1 MFWRNDFKV
10 EVVKSKIFTLLVM
23 ILGLFFI
30 SQINYSAGNS
40 QVKKVK
46 IEYFGRKD
54 CKNCANLEKFLKELS
69 TKRDDFE
76 YVEHKIDESKDEKA
90 FFDETATKLKL
101 VKGTPIIYVDGHII
115 QGFNTAETTGK
126 EIEGLIDS
134 GKTKEKILSLK
145 EYVESGQAG
154 KGNVSSNGAVCTG
167 DKVCEIPGLTKGAE
181 HQVLVNIPII
191 NKTIDLTNYSLLT
204 MSIVLGTIDGFNPCA
219 MWVLV
224 LFLTALI
231 AVGNKVKMFRVAG
244 LFILAEAVMYFLIL
258 NAWIYTWDFV
268 GLDKWVTPIVGIV
281 GIAGGIFFIKNY
293 LKKGDTL
300 ECEVTDLEQR
310 AKISRKVKDIANKPF
325 TLLTAL
331 AIIGLA
337 LSVNVIEFACSIGIP
352 QTYTKIL
359 QINEVPFWARQFYT
373 FIYIIGYMID
383 DIIVFWFALMSIN
396 KLQLTT
402 KYSKW
407 VNLFGGILMIIL
419 GLIML
424 IKPSLIIM

>member
-1 MFWRNDFKV
+1 MFWRKNFKAGI
-10 EVVKSKIFTLLVM
+10 EKSRFFALMIVIFG
-23 ILGLFFI
+23 IFCI
-30 SQINYSAGNS
+30 SQIGYSAGNS

-69 TKRDDFE
+69 AKRDDFE
-76 YVEHKIDESKDEKA
+76 YVEHKIDKSREEKA
-90 FFDETATKLKL
+90 FFDETTSKLKL
-101 VKGTPIIYVDGHII
+101 VKGTPIIYIDGHII
-115 QGFNTAETTGK
+115 QGFNTADTTGK
-126 EIEGLIDS
+126 EIESLINSAKAKD
-134 GKTKEKILSLK
+134 KILTLK
-145 EYVESGQAG
+145 EYLESGQA
-154 KGNVSSNGAVCTG
+154 GNVSSNGAVCTG
-167 DKVCEIPGLTKGAE
+167 DTVCEVPGLTKGAE
-181 HQVLVNIPII
+181 NQVLVNIPII
-191 NKTIDLTNYSLLT
+191 NKTVDLTNYSLFT
-204 MSIVLGTIDGFNPCA
+204 MSLILGTIDGFNPCA

-231 AVGNKVKMFRVAG
+231 AVGNKIKMFRVAG
-244 LFILAEAVMYFLIL
+244 LFIFAEAAMYFFIL
-258 NAWIYTWDFV
+258 NAWIYAWDFV
-268 GLDKWVTPIVGIV
+268 GLDKWVTPLVGII
-281 GIAGGIFFIKNY
+281 GIAGGIFFIRNY

-300 ECEVTDLEQR
+300 ECEVTDFEQR
-310 AKISRKVKDIANKPF
+310 AKISKKIKDIANKPF

-331 AIIGLA
+331 ATIGLA
-337 LSVNVIEFACSIGIP
+337 LSVNVIEFACSVGIP

-359 QINEVPFWARQFYT
+359 QINEVPFWTRQFYT

-383 DIIVFWFALMSIN
+383 DIIVFGFALMSVN

-424 IKPSLIIM
+424 IKPSLLIM

>member
-1 MFWRNDFKV
+1 MFWRKDFNIGI
-10 EVVKSKIFTLLVM
+10 EKSRFFALMIMLFGIFC
-23 ILGLFFI
+23 I
-30 SQINYSAGNS
+30 SQIGYSAGNS

-76 YVEHKIDESKDEKA
+76 YVEHKIDESKEEKA
-90 FFDETATKLKL
+90 FFDETASKLKL
-101 VKGTPIIYVDGHII
+101 VKGTPIIYIDGHII
-115 QGFNTAETTGK
+115 QGFNTADTTGK
-126 EIEGLIDS
+126 EIENLINS
-134 GKTKEKILSLK
+134 GKIKDKILTLK
-145 EYVESGQAG
+145 EYVESGQM
-154 KGNVSSNGAVCTG
+154 GNVSSNGAVCTG
-167 DKVCEIPGLTKGAE
+167 DTVCEVPGLTKGAE
-181 HQVLVNIPII
+181 NQVLVNIPII
-191 NKTIDLTNYSLLT
+191 NKTVDLTNYSLLT
-204 MSIVLGTIDGFNPCA
+204 MSIILGTIDGFNPCA

-244 LFILAEAVMYFLIL
+244 LFILAEAVMYFFIL
-258 NAWIYTWDFV
+258 NAWIYAWDFV
-268 GLDKWVTPIVGIV
+268 GLDKWVTPLVGIV
-281 GIAGGIFFIKNY
+281 GIIGGIFFIRNY

-300 ECEVTDLEQR
+300 ECEVTDFEQR
-310 AKISRKVKDIANKPF
+310 AKISKKIKDIANKPF

-337 LSVNVIEFACSIGIP
+337 LSVNVIEFACSVGIP

-359 QINEVPFWARQFYT
+359 QINEVPFWTRQFYT

-383 DIIVFWFALMSIN
+383 DIIVFGFALMSVN

-424 IKPSLIIM
+424 IKPSLLIM

>member
-1 MFWRNDFKV
+1 MFWRKDFNIGI
-10 EVVKSKIFTLLVM
+10 EKSRFFALMIMLFGIFW
-23 ILGLFFI
+23 IR
-30 SQINYSAGNS
+30 QIGYSDGNS
-40 QVKKVK
+40 QSKKVK

-76 YVEHKIDESKDEKA
+76 YVEHKIDESNEEKA
-90 FFDETATKLKL
+90 FFDETTSKLKL
-101 VKGTPIIYVDGHII
+101 VKGTPIIYIDGHII
-115 QGFNTAETTGK
+115 QGFNTADTTGK
-126 EIEGLIDS
+126 EIENLINS
-134 GKTKEKILSLK
+134 GKTKDKILTLK
-145 EYVESGQAG
+145 EYVESGQT
-154 KGNVSSNGAVCTG
+154 GNVSSNGAVCTG
-167 DKVCEIPGLTKGAE
+167 DTVCEVPGLTKGAE
-181 HQVLVNIPII
+181 NQVLVNIPII
-191 NKTIDLTNYSLLT
+191 NKTVDLTNYSLLT
-204 MSIVLGTIDGFNPCA
+204 MSIILGTIDGFNPCA

-244 LFILAEAVMYFLIL
+244 LFILAEAVMYFFIL
-258 NAWIYTWDFV
+258 NAWIYAWDFV
-268 GLDKWVTPIVGIV
+268 GLDKWVTPLVGIV
-281 GIAGGIFFIKNY
+281 GIIGGIFFIRNY

-300 ECEVTDLEQR
+300 ECEVTDFEQR
-310 AKISRKVKDIANKPF
+310 AKISKKIKDIANKPF

-337 LSVNVIEFACSIGIP
+337 LSVNVIEFACSVGIP

-359 QINEVPFWARQFYT
+359 QINEVPFWTRQFYT

-383 DIIVFWFALMSIN
+383 DIIVFGFALMSVN

-424 IKPSLIIM
+424 IKPSLLIM

>member
-10 EVVKSKIFTLLVM
+10 GMKKGKFFSILIM
-23 ILGLFFI
+23 ILGIFFV
-30 SQINYSAGNS
+30 S
-40 QVKKVK
+40 QVGYSSGNNRGKKVK
-46 IEYFGRKD
+46 IEYFGKKD

-76 YVEHKIDESKDEKA
+76 YVEHKIDESKEEKA
-90 FFDETATKLKL
+90 FFDETTSKLKL
-101 VKGTPIIYVDGHII
+101 VKGTPIIYIDGHII
-115 QGFNTAETTGK
+115 QGFNTADTTGK
-126 EIEGLIDS
+126 EIESLINS
-134 GKTKEKILSLK
+134 GKTKDKILTLK
-145 EYVESGQAG
+145 EYVESGQA
-154 KGNVSSNGAVCTG
+154 GNVSSNGAVCTG
-167 DKVCEIPGLTKGAE
+167 DTVCEVPGLTKGAE
-181 HQVLVNIPII
+181 NQVLVNIPII
-191 NKTIDLTNYSLLT
+191 NKTVDLTNYSLLT
-204 MSIVLGTIDGFNPCA
+204 MSIILGTIDGFNPCA

-244 LFILAEAVMYFLIL
+244 LFIFAEAAMYFFIL
-258 NAWIYTWDFV
+258 NAWIYAWDFV
-268 GLDKWVTPIVGIV
+268 GLDKWVTPLVGIV
-281 GIAGGIFFIKNY
+281 GIIGGIFFIRNY

-300 ECEVTDLEQR
+300 ECEVTDFEQR
-310 AKISRKVKDIANKPF
+310 AKISKKIKDIANKPF

-337 LSVNVIEFACSIGIP
+337 LSVNVIEFACSVGIP

-359 QINEVPFWARQFYT
+359 QINEVPFWIRQFYT

-383 DIIVFWFALMSIN
+383 DIIVFGFALMSVN

-424 IKPSLIIM
+424 IKPSLLIM

>member
-1 MFWRNDFKV
+1 MVWRKDFNIGI
-10 EVVKSKIFTLLVM
+10 EKSRFFALMIMLFGIFC
-23 ILGLFFI
+23 I
-30 SQINYSAGNS
+30 SQIGYSDGNS
-40 QVKKVK
+40 QAKKVK

-76 YVEHKIDESKDEKA
+76 YVEHKIDESKEEKV
-90 FFDETATKLKL
+90 FFDETTSKLKL
-101 VKGTPIIYVDGHII
+101 VKGTPIIYIDGHII
-115 QGFNTAETTGK
+115 QGFNTADTTGK
-126 EIEGLIDS
+126 EIENLINS
-134 GKTKEKILSLK
+134 GKTKDKILTLK
-145 EYVESGQAG
+145 EYVESGQT
-154 KGNVSSNGAVCTG
+154 GNVSSNGAVCTG
-167 DKVCEIPGLTKGAE
+167 DTVCEVPGLTKGAE
-181 HQVLVNIPII
+181 NQVLVNIPII
-191 NKTIDLTNYSLLT
+191 NKTVDLTNYSLLT
-204 MSIVLGTIDGFNPCA
+204 MSIILGTIDGFNPCA

-244 LFILAEAVMYFLIL
+244 LFILAEAVMYFFIL
-258 NAWIYTWDFV
+258 NAWIYAWDFV
-268 GLDKWVTPIVGIV
+268 GLDKWVTPLVGIV
-281 GIAGGIFFIKNY
+281 GIIGGIFFIRNY

-300 ECEVTDLEQR
+300 ECEVTDFEQR
-310 AKISRKVKDIANKPF
+310 AKISKKIKDIANKPF

-337 LSVNVIEFACSIGIP
+337 LSVNVIEFACSVGIP

-359 QINEVPFWARQFYT
+359 QINEVPFWTRQFYT
-373 FIYIIGYMID
+373 FIYIIGYMVD
-383 DIIVFWFALMSIN
+383 DIIVFGFALMSIN

-424 IKPSLIIM
+424 IKPSLLIM

>member
-1 MFWRNDFKV
+1 MFWRKDFNIGIEKNRFFALMIMLFG
-10 EVVKSKIFTLLVM
+10 IFC
-23 ILGLFFI
+23 I
-30 SQINYSAGNS
+30 SQIGYSAGNS
-40 QVKKVK
+40 QAKKVK

-69 TKRDDFE
+69 AKRDDFE
-76 YVEHKIDESKDEKA
+76 YVEHKIDKSKEEKA
-90 FFDETATKLKL
+90 FFDETTSKLKL
-101 VKGTPIIYVDGHII
+101 VKGTPIIYIDGHII
-115 QGFNTAETTGK
+115 QGFNTANTTGK
-126 EIEGLIDS
+126 EIESLINSAKAKD
-134 GKTKEKILSLK
+134 KILTLK
-145 EYVESGQAG
+145 EYLESGQA
-154 KGNVSSNGAVCTG
+154 GNVSSNGAVCTG
-167 DKVCEIPGLTKGAE
+167 DTVCEVPGLTKGAE
-181 HQVLVNIPII
+181 NQVLVNIPII
-191 NKTIDLTNYSLLT
+191 NKTVDLTNYSLFT
-204 MSIVLGTIDGFNPCA
+204 MSLILGTIDGFNPCA

-244 LFILAEAVMYFLIL
+244 LFIFAEAAMYFFIL
-258 NAWIYTWDFV
+258 NAWIYAWDFV
-268 GLDKWVTPIVGIV
+268 GLDKWVTPLVGIV
-281 GIAGGIFFIKNY
+281 GIIGGIFFIRNY

-300 ECEVTDLEQR
+300 ECEVTDFEQR
-310 AKISRKVKDIANKPF
+310 AKISKKIKDIANKPF

-337 LSVNVIEFACSIGIP
+337 LSVNVIEFACSVGIP

-359 QINEVPFWARQFYT
+359 QINEVPFWTRQFYT
-373 FIYIIGYMID
+373 FIYIIGYMVD
-383 DIIVFWFALMSIN
+383 DIIVFGFALMSIN

-424 IKPSLIIM
+424 IKPSLLIM

>member
-1 MFWRNDFKV
+1 MVWRKDFNIGI
-10 EVVKSKIFTLLVM
+10 EKSRFFALMIMLFGIFC
-23 ILGLFFI
+23 I
-30 SQINYSAGNS
+30 SQIGYSDGNS
-40 QVKKVK
+40 QSKKVK

-76 YVEHKIDESKDEKA
+76 YVEHKIDESKEEKA
-90 FFDETATKLKL
+90 FFDETTSKLKL
-101 VKGTPIIYVDGHII
+101 VKGTPIIYIDGHII
-115 QGFNTAETTGK
+115 QGFNTADTTGK
-126 EIEGLIDS
+126 EIESLINSAKAKD
-134 GKTKEKILSLK
+134 KILTLK
-145 EYVESGQAG
+145 EYLESGQA
-154 KGNVSSNGAVCTG
+154 GNVSSNGAVCTG
-167 DKVCEIPGLTKGAE
+167 DTVCEVPGLTKGAE
-181 HQVLVNIPII
+181 NQVLVNIPII
-191 NKTIDLTNYSLLT
+191 NKIVDLTNYSLFT
-204 MSIVLGTIDGFNPCA
+204 MSLILGTIDGFNPCA

-244 LFILAEAVMYFLIL
+244 LFIFAEAAMYFFIL
-258 NAWIYTWDFV
+258 NAWIYAWDFV
-268 GLDKWVTPIVGIV
+268 GLDKWVTPLVGII
-281 GIAGGIFFIKNY
+281 GIAGGIFFIRNY

-300 ECEVTDLEQR
+300 ECEVTDFEQR
-310 AKISRKVKDIANKPF
+310 AKISKKIKDIANKPF

-337 LSVNVIEFACSIGIP
+337 LSVNVIEFACSVGIP

-359 QINEVPFWARQFYT
+359 QINEVPFWTRQFYT
-373 FIYIIGYMID
+373 FIYIIGYMVD
-383 DIIVFWFALMSIN
+383 DIIVFGFALMSIN

-424 IKPSLIIM
+424 IKPSLLIM

>member
-1 MFWRNDFKV
+1 MVWRKDFNIGIEKSRFFALMIMLFGIFWINQ
-10 EVVKSKIFTLLVM
+10 
-23 ILGLFFI
+23 I
-30 SQINYSAGNS
+30 SYSDGNS
-40 QVKKVK
+40 QSKKVK

-76 YVEHKIDESKDEKA
+76 YVEHKIDESKEEKA
-90 FFDETATKLKL
+90 FFDETTSKLKL
-101 VKGTPIIYVDGHII
+101 VKGTPIIYIDGHII
-115 QGFNTAETTGK
+115 QGFNTADTTGK
-126 EIEGLIDS
+126 EIENLINS
-134 GKTKEKILSLK
+134 GKTKDKILTLK
-145 EYVESGQAG
+145 EYVESGQT
-154 KGNVSSNGAVCTG
+154 GNVSSNGAVCTG
-167 DKVCEIPGLTKGAE
+167 DTVCEVPGLTKGAE
-181 HQVLVNIPII
+181 NQVLVNIPII
-191 NKTIDLTNYSLLT
+191 NKTVDLTNYSLLT
-204 MSIVLGTIDGFNPCA
+204 MSIILGTIDGFNPCA

-244 LFILAEAVMYFLIL
+244 LFILAEAVMYFFIL
-258 NAWIYTWDFV
+258 NAWIYAWDFV
-268 GLDKWVTPIVGIV
+268 GLDKWVTPLVGIV
-281 GIAGGIFFIKNY
+281 GIIGGIFFIRNY

-300 ECEVTDLEQR
+300 ECEVTDFEQR
-310 AKISRKVKDIANKPF
+310 AKISKKIKDIANKPF

-337 LSVNVIEFACSIGIP
+337 LSVNVIEFACSVGIP

-359 QINEVPFWARQFYT
+359 QINEVPFWTRQFYT

-383 DIIVFWFALMSIN
+383 DIIVFGFALMSVN

-424 IKPSLIIM
+424 IKPSLLIM

>member
-1 MFWRNDFKV
+1 MVWRKDFNIGI
-10 EVVKSKIFTLLVM
+10 EKSRFFALMIMIFG
-23 ILGLFFI
+23 IFCI
-30 SQINYSAGNS
+30 SQIGYSAGNS
-40 QVKKVK
+40 QAKKVK

-69 TKRDDFE
+69 AKRDDFE
-76 YVEHKIDESKDEKA
+76 YVEHKIDKSKEEKA
-90 FFDETATKLKL
+90 FFDETTSKLKL
-101 VKGTPIIYVDGHII
+101 VKGTPIIYIDGHII
-115 QGFNTAETTGK
+115 QGFNTADTTGK
-126 EIEGLIDS
+126 EIESLINS
-134 GKTKEKILSLK
+134 GKTKDKILTLK
-145 EYVESGQAG
+145 EYLESGQA
-154 KGNVSSNGAVCTG
+154 GNVSSNGAVCTG
-167 DKVCEIPGLTKGAE
+167 DTVCEVPGLTKGAE
-181 HQVLVNIPII
+181 NQVLVNIPII
-191 NKTIDLTNYSLLT
+191 NKTVDLTNYSLLT
-204 MSIVLGTIDGFNPCA
+204 MSIILGTIDGFNPCA

-244 LFILAEAVMYFLIL
+244 LFILAEAVMYFFIL
-258 NAWIYTWDFV
+258 NAWIYAWDFV
-268 GLDKWVTPIVGIV
+268 GLDKWVTPLVGIV
-281 GIAGGIFFIKNY
+281 GIIGGIFFIRNY

-300 ECEVTDLEQR
+300 ECEVTDFEQR
-310 AKISRKVKDIANKPF
+310 AKISKKIKDIANKPF

-337 LSVNVIEFACSIGIP
+337 LSVNVIEFACSVGIP

-359 QINEVPFWARQFYT
+359 QINEVPFWTRQFYT
-373 FIYIIGYMID
+373 FVYIIGYMID
-383 DIIVFWFALMSIN
+383 DIIVFGFALMSVN

-424 IKPSLIIM
+424 IKPSLLIM

>member
-1 MFWRNDFKV
+1 MVWRKDFNIGI
-10 EVVKSKIFTLLVM
+10 EKSRFFALMIMIFG
-23 ILGLFFI
+23 IFCI
-30 SQINYSAGNS
+30 SQIGYSAGNS
-40 QVKKVK
+40 QSKKVK

-76 YVEHKIDESKDEKA
+76 YVEHKIDESKEEKA
-90 FFDETATKLKL
+90 FFDETTSKLKL
-101 VKGTPIIYVDGHII
+101 VKGTPIIYINGHII
-115 QGFNTAETTGK
+115 QGFNTADTTGK
-126 EIEGLIDS
+126 EIENLINS
-134 GKTKEKILSLK
+134 AKTKDKILTLK
-145 EYVESGQAG
+145 EYVESGQT
-154 KGNVSSNGAVCTG
+154 GNVSSNGAVCTG
-167 DKVCEIPGLTKGAE
+167 DTVCEVPGLTKGAE
-181 HQVLVNIPII
+181 NQVLVNIPII
-191 NKTIDLTNYSLLT
+191 NKTVDLTNYSLLT
-204 MSIVLGTIDGFNPCA
+204 MSIILGTIDGFNPCA

-244 LFILAEAVMYFLIL
+244 LFILAEAVMYFFIL
-258 NAWIYTWDFV
+258 NAWIYAWDFV
-268 GLDKWVTPIVGIV
+268 GLDKWVTPLVGIV
-281 GIAGGIFFIKNY
+281 GIIGGIFFIRNY

-300 ECEVTDLEQR
+300 ECEVTDFEQR
-310 AKISRKVKDIANKPF
+310 AKISKKIKDIANKPF

-337 LSVNVIEFACSIGIP
+337 LSVNVIEFACSVGIP

-359 QINEVPFWARQFYT
+359 QINEVPFWTRQFYT

-383 DIIVFWFALMSIN
+383 DIIVFGFALMSVN

-424 IKPSLIIM
+424 IKPSLLIM

>member
-1 MFWRNDFKV
+1 MFWRKDFKV
-10 EVVKSKIFTLLVM
+10 WIEKSRFFALMIMLFSIFC
-23 ILGLFFI
+23 I
-30 SQINYSAGNS
+30 SQIGYSAGNS
-40 QVKKVK
+40 QSKKVK

-76 YVEHKIDESKDEKA
+76 YVEHKIDESKEEKV
-90 FFDETATKLKL
+90 FFDETTSKLKL
-101 VKGTPIIYVDGHII
+101 VKGTPIIYIDGHII
-115 QGFNTAETTGK
+115 QGFNTADTTGK
-126 EIEGLIDS
+126 EIENLINS
-134 GKTKEKILSLK
+134 GKTKDKILTLK
-145 EYVESGQAG
+145 EYVESGQT
-154 KGNVSSNGAVCTG
+154 GNVSSNGAVCTG
-167 DKVCEIPGLTKGAE
+167 DTVCEVPGLTKGAE
-181 HQVLVNIPII
+181 NQVLVNIPII
-191 NKTIDLTNYSLLT
+191 NKTVDLTNYSLLT
-204 MSIVLGTIDGFNPCA
+204 MSIILGTIDGFNPCA

-244 LFILAEAVMYFLIL
+244 LFILAEAVMYFFIL
-258 NAWIYTWDFV
+258 NAWIYAWDFV
-268 GLDKWVTPIVGIV
+268 GLDKWVTPLVGIV
-281 GIAGGIFFIKNY
+281 GIIGGIFFIRNY

-300 ECEVTDLEQR
+300 ECEVTDFEQR
-310 AKISRKVKDIANKPF
+310 AKISKKIKDIANKPF

-337 LSVNVIEFACSIGIP
+337 LSVNVIEFACSVGIP

-359 QINEVPFWARQFYT
+359 QINEVPFWTRQFYT
-373 FIYIIGYMID
+373 FIYIIGYMVD
-383 DIIVFWFALMSIN
+383 DIIVFGFALMSIN

-424 IKPSLIIM
+424 IKPSLLIM

>member
-10 EVVKSKIFTLLVM
+10 GMKKGKFFSILIM
-23 ILGLFFI
+23 ILGIFFV
-30 SQINYSAGNS
+30 S
-40 QVKKVK
+40 QVGYSSGNNRGKKVK

-76 YVEHKIDESKDEKA
+76 YVEHKIDESKEEKA
-90 FFDETATKLKL
+90 FFDETTSKLKL
-101 VKGTPIIYVDGHII
+101 VKGTPIIYIDGHII
-115 QGFNTAETTGK
+115 QGFNTADTTGK
-126 EIEGLIDS
+126 EIESLINS
-134 GKTKEKILSLK
+134 GKTKDKILTLK
-145 EYVESGQAG
+145 EYVESGQA
-154 KGNVSSNGAVCTG
+154 GNVSSNGAVCTG
-167 DKVCEIPGLTKGAE
+167 DTVCEVPGLTKGAE
-181 HQVLVNIPII
+181 NQVLVNIPII
-191 NKTIDLTNYSLLT
+191 NKTVDLTNYSLLT
-204 MSIVLGTIDGFNPCA
+204 MSIILGTIDGFNPCA

-244 LFILAEAVMYFLIL
+244 LFIFAEAAMYFFIL
-258 NAWIYTWDFV
+258 NAWIYAWDFV
-268 GLDKWVTPIVGIV
+268 GLDKWVTPLVGIV
-281 GIAGGIFFIKNY
+281 GIIGGIFFIRNY

-300 ECEVTDLEQR
+300 ECEVTDFEQR
-310 AKISRKVKDIANKPF
+310 AKISKKIKDIANKPF

-337 LSVNVIEFACSIGIP
+337 LSVNVIEFACSVGIP

-359 QINEVPFWARQFYT
+359 QINEVPFWTRQFYT

-383 DIIVFWFALMSIN
+383 DIIVFGFALMSVN

-419 GLIML
+419 GFIML
-424 IKPSLIIM
+424 IKPSLLIM

>member
-1 MFWRNDFKV
+1 MFWRKDFKIGI
-10 EVVKSKIFTLLVM
+10 EKSRFFALMIMIFG
-23 ILGLFFI
+23 IFCI
-30 SQINYSAGNS
+30 SQIGYSAGNS
-40 QVKKVK
+40 QSKKVK

-69 TKRDDFE
+69 AKRDDFE
-76 YVEHKIDESKDEKA
+76 YVEHKIDESKEEKA
-90 FFDETATKLKL
+90 FFDETASKLKL
-101 VKGTPIIYVDGHII
+101 VKGTPIIYIDGHII
-115 QGFNTAETTGK
+115 QGFNTADTTGK
-126 EIEGLIDS
+126 EIENLINS
-134 GKTKEKILSLK
+134 AKTKDKILTLK
-145 EYVESGQAG
+145 EYLKSGQA
-154 KGNVSSNGAVCTG
+154 GNVSSNGAVCTG
-167 DKVCEIPGLTKGAE
+167 DTVCEVPGLTKGAE
-181 HQVLVNIPII
+181 NQVLVNIPII
-191 NKTIDLTNYSLLT
+191 NKTVDLTNYSLLT
-204 MSIVLGTIDGFNPCA
+204 MSIILGTIDGFNPCA

-244 LFILAEAVMYFLIL
+244 LFILAEAVMYFFIL
-258 NAWIYTWDFV
+258 NAWIYAWDFV
-268 GLDKWVTPIVGIV
+268 GLDKWVTPLVGIV
-281 GIAGGIFFIKNY
+281 GIIGGIFFIRNY
-293 LKKGDTL
+293 LKKGDAL
-300 ECEVTDLEQR
+300 ECEVTDFEQR
-310 AKISRKVKDIANKPF
+310 AKISKKIKDIANKPF

-337 LSVNVIEFACSIGIP
+337 LSVNVIEFACSVGIP

-359 QINEVPFWARQFYT
+359 QINEVPFWTRQFYT

-383 DIIVFWFALMSIN
+383 DIIVFGFALMSVN

-424 IKPSLIIM
+424 IKPSLLIM

>member
-1 MFWRNDFKV
+1 MFWRKNFKAGI
-10 EVVKSKIFTLLVM
+10 EKSRFFALMIVIFG
-23 ILGLFFI
+23 IFCI
-30 SQINYSAGNS
+30 SQIGYSAGNS

-69 TKRDDFE
+69 AKRDDFE
-76 YVEHKIDESKDEKA
+76 YVEHKIDKSREEKA
-90 FFDETATKLKL
+90 FFDETTSKLKL
-101 VKGTPIIYVDGHII
+101 VKGTPIIYIDGHII
-115 QGFNTAETTGK
+115 QGFNTADTTGK
-126 EIEGLIDS
+126 EIESLINSAKAKD
-134 GKTKEKILSLK
+134 KILTLK
-145 EYVESGQAG
+145 EYLESGQA
-154 KGNVSSNGAVCTG
+154 GNVSSNGAVCTG
-167 DKVCEIPGLTKGAE
+167 DTVCEVPGLTKGAE
-181 HQVLVNIPII
+181 NQVLVNIPII
-191 NKTIDLTNYSLLT
+191 NKTVDLTNYSLLT
-204 MSIVLGTIDGFNPCA
+204 MSIILGTIDGFNPCA

-244 LFILAEAVMYFLIL
+244 LFILAEAVMYFFIL
-258 NAWIYTWDFV
+258 NAWIYAWDFV
-268 GLDKWVTPIVGIV
+268 GLDKWVTPLVGIV
-281 GIAGGIFFIKNY
+281 GIIGGIFFIRNY

-300 ECEVTDLEQR
+300 ECEVTDFEQR
-310 AKISRKVKDIANKPF
+310 AKISKKIKDIANKPF

-337 LSVNVIEFACSIGIP
+337 LSVNVIEFACSVGIP

-359 QINEVPFWARQFYT
+359 QINEVPFWTRQFYT
-373 FIYIIGYMID
+373 FIYIIGYMVD
-383 DIIVFWFALMSIN
+383 DIIVFGFALMSIN

-424 IKPSLIIM
+424 IKPSLLIM

>member
-1 MFWRNDFKV
+1 MFWRKNFNIGI
-10 EVVKSKIFTLLVM
+10 EKSRFFALMIMLFGIFW
-23 ILGLFFI
+23 INQI
-30 SQINYSAGNS
+30 SYSDGNS
-40 QVKKVK
+40 QSKKVK

-54 CKNCANLEKFLKELS
+54 CKNCANLEKFLNELS

-76 YVEHKIDESKDEKA
+76 YVEHKIDESKEEKV
-90 FFDETATKLKL
+90 FFDETTSKLKL
-101 VKGTPIIYVDGHII
+101 VKGTPIIYIDGHII
-115 QGFNTAETTGK
+115 QGFNTADTTGK
-126 EIEGLIDS
+126 EIENLINS
-134 GKTKEKILSLK
+134 GKTKDKILTLK
-145 EYVESGQAG
+145 EYVESGQT
-154 KGNVSSNGAVCTG
+154 GNVSSNGAVCTG
-167 DKVCEIPGLTKGAE
+167 DTVCEVPGLTKGAE
-181 HQVLVNIPII
+181 NQVLVNIPII
-191 NKTIDLTNYSLLT
+191 NKTVDLTNYSLLT
-204 MSIVLGTIDGFNPCA
+204 MSIILGTIDGFNPCA

-244 LFILAEAVMYFLIL
+244 LFILAEAVMYFFIL
-258 NAWIYTWDFV
+258 NAWIYAWDFV
-268 GLDKWVTPIVGIV
+268 GLDKWVTPLVGIV
-281 GIAGGIFFIKNY
+281 GIIGGIFFIRNY

-300 ECEVTDLEQR
+300 ECEVTDFEQR
-310 AKISRKVKDIANKPF
+310 AKISKKIKDIANKPF

-337 LSVNVIEFACSIGIP
+337 LSVNVIEFACSVGIP

-359 QINEVPFWARQFYT
+359 QINEVPFWTRQFYT

-383 DIIVFWFALMSIN
+383 DIIVFGFALMSVN

-424 IKPSLIIM
+424 IKPSLLIM

>member
-1 MFWRNDFKV
+1 MFWRKDFKAWI
-10 EVVKSKIFTLLVM
+10 EKSRFFALMIMLFSIFY
-23 ILGLFFI
+23 I
-30 SQINYSAGNS
+30 SQIGYSAGNS
-40 QVKKVK
+40 QSKKVK

-69 TKRDDFE
+69 AKRDDFE
-76 YVEHKIDESKDEKA
+76 YVEHKIDESKEEKV
-90 FFDETATKLKL
+90 FFDETTSKLKL
-101 VKGTPIIYVDGHII
+101 VKGTPIIYIDGHII
-115 QGFNTAETTGK
+115 QGFNTADTTGK
-126 EIEGLIDS
+126 EIENLINS
-134 GKTKEKILSLK
+134 GKTKDKILTLK
-145 EYVESGQAG
+145 EYVESGQT
-154 KGNVSSNGAVCTG
+154 GNVSSNGAVCTG
-167 DKVCEIPGLTKGAE
+167 DTVCEVPGLTKGAE
-181 HQVLVNIPII
+181 NQVLVNIPII
-191 NKTIDLTNYSLLT
+191 NKTVDLTNYSLFT
-204 MSIVLGTIDGFNPCA
+204 MSLILGTIDGFNPCA

-231 AVGNKVKMFRVAG
+231 AVGNKIKMFRVAG
-244 LFILAEAVMYFLIL
+244 LFIFAEAAMYFFIL
-258 NAWIYTWDFV
+258 NAWIYAWDFV
-268 GLDKWVTPIVGIV
+268 GLDKWVTPLVGII
-281 GIAGGIFFIKNY
+281 GIAGGIFFIRNY

-300 ECEVTDLEQR
+300 ECEVTDFEQR
-310 AKISRKVKDIANKPF
+310 AKISKKIKDIANKPF

-337 LSVNVIEFACSIGIP
+337 LSVNVIEFACSVGIP

-359 QINEVPFWARQFYT
+359 QINEVPFWTRQFYT

-383 DIIVFWFALMSIN
+383 DIIVFGFALMSVN

-424 IKPSLIIM
+424 IKPSLLIM

>member
-10 EVVKSKIFTLLVM
+10 GMKKGKFFSILIM
-23 ILGLFFI
+23 ILGIFFV
-30 SQINYSAGNS
+30 S
-40 QVKKVK
+40 QVGYSSGNNRGKKVK

-76 YVEHKIDESKDEKA
+76 YVEHKIDESKEEKA
-90 FFDETATKLKL
+90 FFDETTSKLKL
-101 VKGTPIIYVDGHII
+101 VKGTPIIYIDGHII
-115 QGFNTAETTGK
+115 QGFNTADTTGK
-126 EIEGLIDS
+126 EIESLINS
-134 GKTKEKILSLK
+134 GKTKDKILILK
-145 EYVESGQAG
+145 EYVESGQT
-154 KGNVSSNGAVCTG
+154 GNVSSNGAVCTG
-167 DKVCEIPGLTKGAE
+167 DTVCEVPGLTKGAE
-181 HQVLVNIPII
+181 NQVLVNIPII
-191 NKTIDLTNYSLLT
+191 NKTVDLTNYSLLT
-204 MSIVLGTIDGFNPCA
+204 MSIILGTIDGFNPCA

-244 LFILAEAVMYFLIL
+244 LFIFAEAAMYFFIL
-258 NAWIYTWDFV
+258 NAWIYAWDFV
-268 GLDKWVTPIVGIV
+268 GLDKWVTPLVGIVGIV
-281 GIAGGIFFIKNY
+281 GGIFFIRNY

-300 ECEVTDLEQR
+300 ECEVTDFEQR
-310 AKISRKVKDIANKPF
+310 AKISKKIKDIANKPF

-337 LSVNVIEFACSIGIP
+337 LSVNVIEFACSVGIP

-359 QINEVPFWARQFYT
+359 QINEVPFWTRQFYT

-383 DIIVFWFALMSIN
+383 DIIVFGFALMSVN

-424 IKPSLIIM
+424 IKPSLLIM

>member
-1 MFWRNDFKV
+1 MFWRKDFNIGI
-10 EVVKSKIFTLLVM
+10 EKSRFFALMIMLFGIFC
-23 ILGLFFI
+23 I
-30 SQINYSAGNS
+30 SQIGYSAGNS
-40 QVKKVK
+40 QAKKVK

-69 TKRDDFE
+69 AKRDDFE
-76 YVEHKIDESKDEKA
+76 YVEHKIDKSKEEKA
-90 FFDETATKLKL
+90 FFDETTSKLKL
-101 VKGTPIIYVDGHII
+101 VKGTPIIYIDGHII
-115 QGFNTAETTGK
+115 QGFNTANTTGK
-126 EIEGLIDS
+126 EIESLINSAKAKD
-134 GKTKEKILSLK
+134 KILTLK
-145 EYVESGQAG
+145 EYLESGQA
-154 KGNVSSNGAVCTG
+154 GNVSSNGAVCTG
-167 DKVCEIPGLTKGAE
+167 DTVCEVPGLTKGAE
-181 HQVLVNIPII
+181 NQVLVNIPII
-191 NKTIDLTNYSLLT
+191 NKTVDLTNYSLFT
-204 MSIVLGTIDGFNPCA
+204 MSLILGTIDGFNPCA

-244 LFILAEAVMYFLIL
+244 LFIFAEAAMYFFIL
-258 NAWIYTWDFV
+258 NAWIYAWDFV
-268 GLDKWVTPIVGIV
+268 GLDKWVTPLVGIV
-281 GIAGGIFFIKNY
+281 GIIGGIFFIRNY

-300 ECEVTDLEQR
+300 ECEVTDFEQR
-310 AKISRKVKDIANKPF
+310 AKISKKIKDIANKPF

-337 LSVNVIEFACSIGIP
+337 LSVNVIEFACSVGIP

-359 QINEVPFWARQFYT
+359 QINEVPFWTRQFYT
-373 FIYIIGYMID
+373 FIYIIGYMVD
-383 DIIVFWFALMSIN
+383 DIIVFGFALMSIN

-424 IKPSLIIM
+424 IKPSLLIM

>member
-1 MFWRNDFKV
+1 MFWRKDFNIGIEKNRFFALMIMLFG
-10 EVVKSKIFTLLVM
+10 IFY
-23 ILGLFFI
+23 I
-30 SQINYSAGNS
+30 SQIGYSAGNS
-40 QVKKVK
+40 QSKKVK

-76 YVEHKIDESKDEKA
+76 YVEHKIDKSKEEKA
-90 FFDETATKLKL
+90 FFDETTSKLKL
-101 VKGTPIIYVDGHII
+101 VKGTPIIYIDGHII
-115 QGFNTAETTGK
+115 QGFNTADTTGK
-126 EIEGLIDS
+126 EIESLINSAKAKD
-134 GKTKEKILSLK
+134 KILTLK
-145 EYVESGQAG
+145 EYLESGQA
-154 KGNVSSNGAVCTG
+154 GNVSSNGAVCTG
-167 DKVCEIPGLTKGAE
+167 DTVCEVPGLTKGAE
-181 HQVLVNIPII
+181 NQVLVNIPII
-191 NKTIDLTNYSLLT
+191 NKTVDLTNYSLFT
-204 MSIVLGTIDGFNPCA
+204 MSLILGTIDGFNPCA

-231 AVGNKVKMFRVAG
+231 AVGNKIKMFRVAG
-244 LFILAEAVMYFLIL
+244 LFIFAEAAMYFFIL
-258 NAWIYTWDFV
+258 NAWIYAWDFV
-268 GLDKWVTPIVGIV
+268 GLDKWVTPLVGII

-300 ECEVTDLEQR
+300 ECEVTDFEQR
-310 AKISRKVKDIANKPF
+310 AKISKKIKDIANKPF

-337 LSVNVIEFACSIGIP
+337 LSVNVIEFACSVGIP

-359 QINEVPFWARQFYT
+359 QINEVPFWTRQFYT
-373 FIYIIGYMID
+373 FIYIIGYMVD
-383 DIIVFWFALMSIN
+383 DIIVFGFALMSIN

-424 IKPSLIIM
+424 IKPSLLIM

>member
-1 MFWRNDFKV
+1 MFWRKDFNIGIEKNRFFALMIMLFG
-10 EVVKSKIFTLLVM
+10 IFC
-23 ILGLFFI
+23 I
-30 SQINYSAGNS
+30 SQIGYSAGNS
-40 QVKKVK
+40 QAKKVK

-69 TKRDDFE
+69 AKRDDFE
-76 YVEHKIDESKDEKA
+76 YVEHKIDESKEEKV
-90 FFDETATKLKL
+90 FFDETTSKLKL
-101 VKGTPIIYVDGHII
+101 VKGTPIIYIDGHII
-115 QGFNTAETTGK
+115 QGFNTADTTGK
-126 EIEGLIDS
+126 EIENLINS
-134 GKTKEKILSLK
+134 GKTKDKILTLK
-145 EYVESGQAG
+145 EYVESGQT
-154 KGNVSSNGAVCTG
+154 GNVSSNGAVCTG
-167 DKVCEIPGLTKGAE
+167 DTVCEVPGLTKGAE
-181 HQVLVNIPII
+181 NQVLVNIPII
-191 NKTIDLTNYSLLT
+191 NKTVDLTNYSLLT
-204 MSIVLGTIDGFNPCA
+204 MSIILGTIDGFNPCA

-244 LFILAEAVMYFLIL
+244 LFILAEAVMYFFIL
-258 NAWIYTWDFV
+258 NAWIYAWDFV
-268 GLDKWVTPIVGIV
+268 GLDKWVTPLVGIV
-281 GIAGGIFFIKNY
+281 GIIGGIFFIRNY

-300 ECEVTDLEQR
+300 ECEVTDFEQR
-310 AKISRKVKDIANKPF
+310 AKISKKIKDIANKPF

-337 LSVNVIEFACSIGIP
+337 LSVNVIEFACSVGIP

-359 QINEVPFWARQFYT
+359 QINEVPFWTRQFYT

-383 DIIVFWFALMSIN
+383 DIIVFGFALMSVN

-424 IKPSLIIM
+424 IKPSLLIM

>member
-1 MFWRNDFKV
+1 MVWRKDFNIGIEKSRFFALMIMLFGIFW
-10 EVVKSKIFTLLVM
+10 
-23 ILGLFFI
+23 I
-30 SQINYSAGNS
+30 SQIGYSDGNS
-40 QVKKVK
+40 QSKKVK

-76 YVEHKIDESKDEKA
+76 YVEHKIDESNEEKA
-90 FFDETATKLKL
+90 FFDETTSKLKL
-101 VKGTPIIYVDGHII
+101 VKGTPIIYIDGHII
-115 QGFNTAETTGK
+115 QGFNTADTTGK
-126 EIEGLIDS
+126 EIENLINS
-134 GKTKEKILSLK
+134 GKTKDKILTLK
-145 EYVESGQAG
+145 EYVESGQT
-154 KGNVSSNGAVCTG
+154 GNVSSNGAVCTG
-167 DKVCEIPGLTKGAE
+167 DTVCEVPGLTKGAE
-181 HQVLVNIPII
+181 NQVLVNIPII
-191 NKTIDLTNYSLLT
+191 NKTVDLTNYSLLT
-204 MSIVLGTIDGFNPCA
+204 MSIILGTIDGFNPCA

-244 LFILAEAVMYFLIL
+244 LFILAEAVMYFFIL
-258 NAWIYTWDFV
+258 NAWIYAWDFV
-268 GLDKWVTPIVGIV
+268 GLDKWVTPLVGIV
-281 GIAGGIFFIKNY
+281 GIIGGIFFIRNY

-300 ECEVTDLEQR
+300 ECEVTDFEQR
-310 AKISRKVKDIANKPF
+310 AKISKKIKDIANKPF

-337 LSVNVIEFACSIGIP
+337 LSVNVIEFACSVGIP

-359 QINEVPFWARQFYT
+359 QINEVPFWTRQFYT

-383 DIIVFWFALMSIN
+383 DIIVFGFALMSVN

-424 IKPSLIIM
+424 IKPSLLIM

>member
-1 MFWRNDFKV
+1 MFWRKNFKAGI
-10 EVVKSKIFTLLVM
+10 EKSRFFALMIVIFG
-23 ILGLFFI
+23 IFCI
-30 SQINYSAGNS
+30 SQIGYSAGNS

-76 YVEHKIDESKDEKA
+76 YVEHKIDESKEEKV
-90 FFDETATKLKL
+90 FFDETTSKLKL
-101 VKGTPIIYVDGHII
+101 VKGTPIIYIDGHII
-115 QGFNTAETTGK
+115 QGFNTADTTGK
-126 EIEGLIDS
+126 EIENLINS
-134 GKTKEKILSLK
+134 GKTKDKILTLK
-145 EYVESGQAG
+145 EYVESGQT
-154 KGNVSSNGAVCTG
+154 GNVSNNGAVCTG
-167 DKVCEIPGLTKGAE
+167 DTVCEVPGLTKGAGN
-181 HQVLVNIPII
+181 QVLVNIPII
-191 NKTIDLTNYSLLT
+191 NKTVDLTNYSLFT
-204 MSIVLGTIDGFNPCA
+204 MSLILGTIDGFNPCA

-244 LFILAEAVMYFLIL
+244 LFIMAEAVMYFFIL
-258 NAWIYTWDFV
+258 NAWIYAWDFV
-268 GLDKWVTPIVGIV
+268 GLDKWVTPLVGIV
-281 GIAGGIFFIKNY
+281 GIIGGIFFIRNY

-300 ECEVTDLEQR
+300 ECEVTDFEQR
-310 AKISRKVKDIANKPF
+310 AKISKKIKDIANKPF

-337 LSVNVIEFACSIGIP
+337 LSVNVIEFACSVGIP

-359 QINEVPFWARQFYT
+359 QINEVPFWTRQFYT

-383 DIIVFWFALMSIN
+383 DIIVFGFALMSVN

-424 IKPSLIIM
+424 IKPSLLIM

>member
-1 MFWRNDFKV
+1 MFWRKDFKIGI
-10 EVVKSKIFTLLVM
+10 EKSRFFALMIMIFG
-23 ILGLFFI
+23 IFCI
-30 SQINYSAGNS
+30 SQIGYSAGNS
-40 QVKKVK
+40 QAKKVK

-76 YVEHKIDESKDEKA
+76 YVEHKIDESKEEKA
-90 FFDETATKLKL
+90 FFDETASKLKL
-101 VKGTPIIYVDGHII
+101 VKGTPIIYIDGHII
-115 QGFNTAETTGK
+115 QGFNTADTTGK
-126 EIEGLIDS
+126 EIESLINL
-134 GKTKEKILSLK
+134 GKTKDKILTLK
-145 EYVESGQAG
+145 EYLESGQA
-154 KGNVSSNGAVCTG
+154 GNVSSNGAVCTG
-167 DKVCEIPGLTKGAE
+167 DTVCEVPGLTKGAE
-181 HQVLVNIPII
+181 NQVLVNIPII
-191 NKTIDLTNYSLLT
+191 NKTVDLTNYSLFT
-204 MSIVLGTIDGFNPCA
+204 MSLILGTIDGFNPCA

-244 LFILAEAVMYFLIL
+244 LFILAEAVMYFFIL
-258 NAWIYTWDFV
+258 NAWIYAWDFV
-268 GLDKWVTPIVGIV
+268 GLDKWVTPLVGIV
-281 GIAGGIFFIKNY
+281 GIIGGIFFIRNY

-300 ECEVTDLEQR
+300 ECEVTDFEQR
-310 AKISRKVKDIANKPF
+310 SKISKKIKDIANKPF

-337 LSVNVIEFACSIGIP
+337 LSVNVIEFACSVGIP

-359 QINEVPFWARQFYT
+359 QINEVPFWTRQFYT
-373 FIYIIGYMID
+373 FIYIIGYMVD
-383 DIIVFWFALMSIN
+383 DIIVFGFALMSIN

-424 IKPSLIIM
+424 IKPSLLIM